1 MDISKYIRS
10 IPDYPKKGIL
20 FRDITTLIKDKDAFK
35 ETIDQLIKIAS
46 EIKFNKLAA
55 VESRGFVFASA
66 LSYSLS
72 KSFILTRCNRKE
84 G

>member
-55 VESRGFVFASA
+55 V
-66 LSYSLS
+66 
-72 KSFILTRCNRKE
+72 
-84 G
+84 